1 MSTDRD
7 VVIVSGCRTAIGR
20 FGGTLS
26 TIPATNLGAVVI
38 REAVRRAEVDPYA
51 IDEVLMGNVVSAGLG
66 QAPARQAAIK
76 AGLPADHIP
85 ATTLNKVCGSGLK
98 TVMMGAAMIRAGDAE
113 IIVAGGMENMNL
125 CPYLLKKA
133 RTGYRLGHGQLFD
146 ACVLDGLWCAFED
159 QHMGNAAEW
168 IAREFGLTRQELD
181 EYALNSHR
189 KAIAAIDA
197 GKFKEEIV
205 PVEVP
210 QRKGPP
216 IIFDTDEAPRRDTS
230 MEALSKLRPA
240 FQKDGMVTAGNSPGI
255 TDGAAA
261 VVIMSRAK
269 AEELGIEPLARI
281 TGYAQAGVEPLK
293 IFTAPIYAVRK
304 LMEQTGMTIDDYD
317 LIEANEA
324 FAAQVLADGR
334 VLGWDWDRVNVHG
347 GAIALG
353 HPIGCSGAR
362 VLVTLLYA
370 LKDRGLKTGL
380 ATLCLGGGE
389 AVAMSVE
396 MVSDGRTVG
405 WSDGQI
411 NGSSEASPQTDKLDG
426 TRMTT
431 D

>member
-1 MSTDRD
+1 MFNDQD

-26 TIPATNLGAVVI
+26 TIPAIDLGAAVI
-38 REAVRRAEVDPYA
+38 REAVRRAGVDPYA

-66 QAPARQAAIK
+66 QAPARQAALK

-85 ATTLNKVCGSGLK
+85 ATTVNKVCGSGLK
-98 TVMMGAAMIRAGDAE
+98 TVMLGAAMIRAGDAQ

-125 CPYLLKKA
+125 CPYLLMQA
-133 RTGYRLGHGQLFD
+133 RTGYRLGHGQVLD
-146 ACVLDGLWCAFED
+146 ACVLDGLWCPFEN
-159 QHMGNAAEW
+159 QHMGQSAEW
-168 IAREFGLTRQELD
+168 IAREYGLTRQELD

-189 KAIAAIDA
+189 KAIAAIDS

-205 PVEVP
+205 PVQIP

-216 IIFDTDEAPRRDTS
+216 ILFDTDENPRRDTS
-230 MEALSKLRPA
+230 LEALSKLRPA
-240 FQKDGMVTAGNSPGI
+240 FQEDGIVTAGNSPGI

-261 VVIMSRAK
+261 VVIMSRAR
-269 AEELGIEPLARI
+269 AEGLSIRPLARI
-281 TGYAQAGVEPLK
+281 TGYAQAGVEPGK
-293 IFTAPIYAVRK
+293 IFTAPILAVRK
-304 LMEQTGMTIDDYD
+304 LMERQGTTIDDYD

-334 VLGWDWDRVNVHG
+334 ALGWDWERVNVHG

-353 HPIGCSGAR
+353 HPIGCSGTR
-362 VLVTLLYA
+362 VLVTLLHA
-370 LKDRGLKTGL
+370 LRHRGQKTGL

-396 MVSDGRTVG
+396 M
-405 WSDGQI
+405 I
-411 NGSSEASPQTDKLDG
+411 
-426 TRMTT
+426 
-431 D
+431 